1 VEQAGAHR
9 VPTLPAPNFAVEPTA
24 DSFRSYVAPA
34 IGGGSPRAF
43 GYTRLEVL
51 LSALNRTALVSI
63 QGHQVEGRRSSCDA
77 MWLNLSSPLLLPS
90 AS

>member
-34 IGGGSPRAF
+34 IGGGSPRALDNPF
-43 GYTRLEVL
+43 TP
-51 LSALNRTALVSI
+51 
-63 QGHQVEGRRSSCDA
+63 
-77 MWLNLSSPLLLPS
+77 WLC
-90 AS
+90 